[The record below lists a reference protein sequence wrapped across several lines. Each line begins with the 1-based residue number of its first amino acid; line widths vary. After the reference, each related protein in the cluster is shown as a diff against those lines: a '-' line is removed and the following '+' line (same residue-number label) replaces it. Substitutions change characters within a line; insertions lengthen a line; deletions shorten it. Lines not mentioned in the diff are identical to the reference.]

1 MFNLPKNIQSNFS
14 GRKNVIYMQSI
25 ITYILVD
32 YSLGA
37 QRNVCLKNSTWVA
50 ERIWVSSFRYVRIL
64 LQVWDFLKVEL
75 LILPEEVE

>member
-50 ERIWVSSFRYVRIL
+50 EKESESAVSDMLEFCYKFRIF
-64 LQVWDFLKVEL
+64 
-75 LILPEEVE
+75 